1 MVELEGLPAD
11 EARAWQTKLH
21 ALRTDCGCKLG
32 ALVLVLSMAGYAYVV
47 FFLHPGA
54 YTLQQGLIAGGV
66 VFLVSASVGKIAG
79 LLLARY
85 RYNRL
90 RTALAARRRT
100 VLRSV

>member
-11 EARAWQTKLH
+11 EARAWQSKLH

-32 ALVLVLSMAGYAYVV
+32 ALVLVLAMAGYAYVV

-54 YTLQQGLIAGGV
+54 YSIQQEIIAGGV
-66 VFLVSASVGKIAG
+66 VFLASATVGKIAG

-85 RYNRL
+85 RYNTL
-90 RTALAARRRT
+90 RKALAVRRRA
-100 VLRSV
+100 LPRSA